1 MQRASADA
9 EHPDIYIGSSE
20 TVLRHEGGSSSYSS
34 TRNYSYHV
42 SWNQTKNR
50 YVIRKYDV
58 NSSGVEKLKDEYD
71 DLPAQEHIGN
81 GTIYEGSPVRAAA
94 KAVMEALNHGVSIT
108 DVRKMM
114 QDSGIDESGPVI
126 NISKPMNTK
135 DIHVDGS
142 ITTTGGICMASASRS
157 GLAKTR
163 VRATLTRK

>member
-1 MQRASADA
+1 MKLLELTEKAGGHQFSKSSGNYYISWS
-9 EHPDIYIGSSE
+9 PD
-20 TVLRHEGGSSSYSS
+20 
-34 TRNYSYHV
+34 
-42 SWNQTKNR
+42 KNR
-50 YVIRKYDV
+50 YVVRV
-58 NSSGVEKLKDEYD
+58 SGHSFRVGNWSEEHDDIKLTESTY
-71 DLPAQEHIGN
+71 N
-81 GTIYEGSPVRAAA
+81 GKTEGSPVQAAA